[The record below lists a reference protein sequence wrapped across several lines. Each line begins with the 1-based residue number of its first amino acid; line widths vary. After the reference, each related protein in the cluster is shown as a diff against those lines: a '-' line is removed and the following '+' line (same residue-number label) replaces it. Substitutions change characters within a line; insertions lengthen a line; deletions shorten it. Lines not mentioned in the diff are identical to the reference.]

1 MSELVAGPAG
11 ALEVLIDGA
20 EARSSAIAVLCHPH
34 PQYGGSAQDAVL
46 GAAVEALRA
55 RQAVC
60 IRFNFRG
67 VGRSEGRFDDGVGER
82 DDVLAVVR
90 HARERFGPRPL
101 LLVGYSFGALMAWR
115 AAIEAA
121 PDALFLIAP
130 PVGRAPVDLAE
141 APPCTVHI
149 VAGALDEFAPED
161 ALRALDAGL
170 PAPGVLTIV
179 PGADHFFGGCLDAVS
194 RALLEAGQGAG

>member
-1 MSELVAGPAG
+1 MSELVDGPAG
-11 ALEVLIDGA
+11 ALELLVDGA
-20 EARSSAIAVLCHPH
+20 ETRSSAVAVLCHPH
-34 PQYGGSAQDAVL
+34 PQYGGSAHDAVL

-60 IRFNFRG
+60 VRFNFRG
-67 VGRSEGRFDDGVGER
+67 VGRSEGHFDDGHGER

-90 HARERFGPRPL
+90 HVRARFGPKPL
-101 LLVGYSFGALMAWR
+101 LLLGYSFGALMAWR
-115 AAIEAA
+115 AAAEAA

-130 PVGRAPVDLAE
+130 PVGHAPLDVAE

-149 VAGALDEFAPED
+149 VAGALDEYAPEA
-161 ALRALDAGL
+161 ALRALHGAL

-179 PGADHFFGGCLDAVS
+179 PGADHVFGGCVDEVG
-194 RALLEAGQGAG
+194 RALLEAS